1 MPKFLADGVIVSV
14 FFGTRLGDIATATW
28 EEEVRN
34 GVPTG
39 HSRSP
44 GSHLYTHRG
53 SFLVCS
59 LAPFLPR
66 RTQPPPGHNSVHCSM
81 ACRDKLLP
89 YVQLLLGEFHTI
101 LLHRGFLEGLC
112 FGYYSFQRYLLSSL
126 PFQSRLTVHYG
137 YA

>member
-1 MPKFLADGVIVSV
+1 MSKFLADGVIVSV
-14 FFGTRLGDIATATW
+14 FFGTRSGDIATATW
-28 EEEVRN
+28 EEVVRN

-59 LAPFLPR
+59 LAPYLPR
-66 RTQPPPGHNSVHCSM
+66 RTQSPPGHSSARCSM

-89 YVQLLLGEFHTI
+89 YIQLLLG
-101 LLHRGFLEGLC
+101 GFTLFFFIEVSLKDCVLGITPFKDTFC
-112 FGYYSFQRYLLSSL
+112 PPYLSN
-126 PFQSRLTVHYG
+126 QD
-137 YA
+137 